1 MHALDDT
8 ARLLDLLREAG
19 PEAVTL
25 SELEVAGVRDPA
37 RALFELELAGH
48 AVARVLDER
57 VECVRLAPFDGARL
71 VAEPGPERT
80 ARPRPLLAVAA
91 LLLLALLLS
100 ARG

>member
-25 SELEVAGVRDPA
+25 AELEVAGVRDPA

-48 AVARVLDER
+48 AVSRVLDER

-71 VAEPGPERT
+71 VAEPRT
-80 ARPRPLLAVAA
+80 SPRRPLLAVAA

-100 ARG
+100 SRG

>member
-48 AVARVLDER
+48 PVSRVLDER

-71 VAEPGPERT
+71 VAEPSPPR
-80 ARPRPLLAVAA
+80 ASRPLLAVAA

-100 ARG
+100 SRR